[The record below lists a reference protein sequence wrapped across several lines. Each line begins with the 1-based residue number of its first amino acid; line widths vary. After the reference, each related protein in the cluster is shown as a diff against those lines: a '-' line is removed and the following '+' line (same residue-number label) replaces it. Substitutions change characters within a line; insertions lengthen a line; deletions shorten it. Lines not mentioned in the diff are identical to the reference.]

1 MDYQFLSILLSQ
13 LFFSLIN
20 SSTCTRTFKD
30 SVTYSSDETTNQ
42 HPAPT
47 TRPSMPEL
55 LPYPLWV
62 SVVMSFSIGFA
73 LGPFLF
79 ILWRLAISRCRRIK
93 TNKEELASSSSSGD
107 SPSAAAA
114 DTPTVFSPM
123 LRSNISFIDK
133 LRHNNFP
140 SGLQVIGRGGCG
152 EVYKAEL
159 LVSGRRIPIAIKK
172 VLQPSLDAANLSEEE
187 RRLLRFQM
195 RQIRSEILTVGRMRH
210 PNLLR
215 LLAHVPQPEC
225 HYLVYEFMHYGS
237 LHDVL
242 KRGARELDWPTR
254 YRIALGIAAG
264 LEYLHMVHRPR
275 IIHRDL
281 KPANILL
288 DDGLNAR
295 IADFGLAKVVPD
307 FISGPFSSGNI
318 AGTVGYIAPEYFQT
332 LSCTDKCDIYSFGVI
347 LAVLVTGK
355 FPNDVFFQMTDEMFI
370 IGWVR
375 SVLRSDDPKVAI
387 DPNLVG
393 CGLEE
398 QMLLVLKIACFCTY
412 DDPSE
417 RPNSKDVRCML
428 SQIKH

>member
-1 MDYQFLSILLSQ
+1 MDPF
-13 LFFSLIN
+13 N
-20 SSTCTRTFKD
+20 SSPPSSLSTLSNHQLRTN
-30 SVTYSSDETTNQ
+30 EG
-42 HPAPT
+42 PAPT
-47 TRPSMPEL
+47 RHPSMADFL
-55 LPYPLWV
+55 SHPLWV
-62 SVVMSFSIGFA
+62 GAAISFSVGFA
-73 LGPFLF
+73 VGTF
-79 ILWRLAISRCRRIK
+79 IFIVWKLAISRCRRIQ
-93 TNKEELASSSSSGD
+93 TNEEELAN
-107 SPSAAAA
+107 
-114 DTPTVFSPM
+114 TPTVFSPM
-123 LRSNISFIDK
+123 LRSNLSFIDK
-133 LRHNNFP
+133 LRNNDFP
-140 SGLQVIGRGGCG
+140 SPLQVIGRGGCG

-159 LVSGRRIPIAIKK
+159 LVSGRKIPIAVKK
-172 VLQPSLDAANLSEEE
+172 VLQPPLDAANLSEEE
-187 RRLLRFQM
+187 SRHLHFRM

-215 LLAHVPQPEC
+215 LLAHVPQPDC
-225 HYLVYEFMHYGS
+225 HYLVYEFMHHGS

-242 KRGARELDWPTR
+242 KSGAPELDWPTR

-264 LEYLHMVHRPR
+264 LEYLHDVHRPR

-307 FISGPFSSGNI
+307 FISGPLSSNNI
-318 AGTVGYIAPEYFQT
+318 AGTVGYIAPEYYQT

-355 FPNDVFFQMTDEMFI
+355 FPNDAFFQMTDEMCI
-370 IGWVR
+370 VGWVA
-375 SVLRSDDPKVAI
+375 SVIRSDDPKVAL

-393 CGLEE
+393 CGFEE
-398 QMLLVLKIACFCTY
+398 KMLLVLKIACFCTY

>member
-1 MDYQFLSILLSQ
+1 
-13 LFFSLIN
+13 
-20 SSTCTRTFKD
+20 
-30 SVTYSSDETTNQ
+30 
-42 HPAPT
+42 
-47 TRPSMPEL
+47 MPEL

-62 SVVMSFSIGFA
+62 SVVISFSIGFA

-93 TNKEELASSSSSGD
+93 TNEEEL
-107 SPSAAAA
+107 A

-123 LRSNISFIDK
+123 LRSNLSFIDK
-133 LRHNNFP
+133 LRHNDFP
-140 SGLQVIGRGGCG
+140 AGLQVIGRGGCG

-172 VLQPSLDAANLSEEE
+172 VLQPSLDAANLTEEE
-187 RRLLRFQM
+187 NRLLRFQM

-307 FISGPFSSGNI
+307 FISGPFSSRNI

-375 SVLRSDDPKVAI
+375 SVLRSDNPKVAI